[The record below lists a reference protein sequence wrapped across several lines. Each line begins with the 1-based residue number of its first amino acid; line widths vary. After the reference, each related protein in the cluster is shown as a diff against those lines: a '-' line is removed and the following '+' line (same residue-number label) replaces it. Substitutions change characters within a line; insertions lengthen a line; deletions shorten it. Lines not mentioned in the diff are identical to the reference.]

1 MNKFQDIVL
10 HDNNDNLIDAA
21 RVELA
26 LRAEPV
32 CYNDFK
38 GKYNYKRPLL
48 VLVQPLKSIEMP
60 IYKFTFILAS
70 YAFQNLKDEDLAAC
84 VQKCMLSLLT
94 GGVLLMRESIPDED
108 ENYFD

>member
-1 MNKFQDIVL
+1 
-10 HDNNDNLIDAA
+10 
-21 RVELA
+21 
-26 LRAEPV
+26 
-32 CYNDFK
+32 
-38 GKYNYKRPLL
+38 
-48 VLVQPLKSIEMP
+48 MP
-60 IYKFTFILAS
+60 NYKFTFILAS